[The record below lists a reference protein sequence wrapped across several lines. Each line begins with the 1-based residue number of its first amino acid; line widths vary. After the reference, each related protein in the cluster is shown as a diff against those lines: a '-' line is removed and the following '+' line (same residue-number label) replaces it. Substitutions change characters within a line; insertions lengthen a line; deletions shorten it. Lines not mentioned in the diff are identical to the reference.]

1 MVIFHRLFFTL
12 HLLRYPQL
20 PLPSKGSSTQMSR
33 RKRRVNNFTEEKNPI
48 NRQFT
53 LPEGFG
59 DFAAIADTASND
71 LKEILVFGDK
81 DVFNLRRDP
90 NNDSQMGHLNCHQLF
105 FRSTIYHPRQS
116 WTFSIIMRLR
126 AANEQVSENVLL
138 LPAMPQLQSPN

>member
-1 MVIFHRLFFTL
+1 
-12 HLLRYPQL
+12 
-20 PLPSKGSSTQMSR
+20 MSR

-59 DFAAIADTASND
+59 DFAAIADTASDD

-90 NNDSQMGHLNCHQLF
+90 NNDLQMGHLNCHQLF
-105 FRSTIYHPRQS
+105 SINYIPSTTKLDIQHHYAFTRC
-116 WTFSIIMRLR
+116 
-126 AANEQVSENVLL
+126 
-138 LPAMPQLQSPN
+138 